1 MHMAPKQAMQC
12 LLYFIISR
20 GWWWNICK
28 LNFTFRSTRESQHL
42 KDSHGNYPLTA
53 KNYFGGVDALSVFGF
68 ELLDSKEFPLIGANF
83 YYFTGS
89 GMFSLFE
96 TRSYSLC

>member
-1 MHMAPKQAMQC
+1 MPLQWSEATRGIMPSTHLGCASLHMAPKQAMQC

-53 KNYFGGVDALSVFGF
+53 KNYLG
-68 ELLDSKEFPLIGANF
+68 E
-83 YYFTGS
+83 
-89 GMFSLFE
+89 
-96 TRSYSLC
+96 